1 MMKTESDKGTSARRA
16 LVVAAALLSRISR
29 VAEPLRVCL
38 CRAFASGDIFR
49 LPLAGTSATRS
60 LLPHFRRF
68 AALRSQFSI
77 ALLLCVLLLAGC
89 GGAGSGVPAAATEA
103 SASSGERGASSS
115 SGEAPELTVPQ
126 PPALLSGDSLR
137 MAWMAAHYWDNLD
150 WSDTTWIADTAA
162 LEGYFTPWAQLLAQ
176 MPESEAARL
185 SGALFRKGNGH
196 PDMQLRLLDA
206 AEYFWRHPN
215 SPFRSEE
222 LFIPALEAIVGAPGI
237 DSLYKIRPRSQ
248 LASALRNRPGTM
260 ATDFT
265 YTTGDG
271 GHGTLHGF
279 RAGYTL
285 LMFYN
290 PGCPE
295 CGRLEEYIPRSEVFA
310 PLIASGRLRVL
321 AIYPDEDA
329 GAWREHLPQMPA
341 GWTVGHAPMGK
352 DGTAAYD
359 LPGIPALYL
368 LGRDKRVLVK
378 DRPVDAIE
386 AWLTQHADGK

>member
-1 MMKTESDKGTSARRA
+1 MKPEKIGGTRIRTAFGG
-16 LVVAAALLSRISR
+16 AAALLMC
-29 VAEPLRVCL
+29 AW
-38 CRAFASGDIFR
+38 
-49 LPLAGTSATRS
+49 
-60 LLPHFRRF
+60 
-68 AALRSQFSI
+68 
-77 ALLLCVLLLAGC
+77 LLAGC
-89 GGAGSGVPAAATEA
+89 GGAGSHGAGGSGSSASEA
-103 SASSGERGASSS
+103 SASSGAPAP
-115 SGEAPELTVPQ
+115 GEAPELTVPQ

-137 MAWMAAHYWDNLD
+137 LGWLAGHYWDNLD
-150 WSDTTWIADTAA
+150 WGDERWIADTAA
-162 LEGYFTPWAQLLAQ
+162 LESYFTPWAQILSRI
-176 MPESEAARL
+176 PEAEAASL
-185 SGALFRKGNGH
+185 AGALFRKGDAH
-196 PDMQLRLLDA
+196 PDMQLRLLET

-248 LASALRNRPGTM
+248 LASAQKNRPGTR
-260 ATDFT
+260 ATDFA
-265 YTTGDG
+265 YAKGDG
-271 GHGTLHGF
+271 TQGTLHGF

-295 CGRLEEYIPRSEVFA
+295 CGRLEEYIPRSEVLA

-329 GAWREHLPQMPA
+329 EAWREHLPQMPA
-341 GWTVGHAPMGK
+341 GWTVGHAPMEK
-352 DGTAAYD
+352 DGTAAYH

-368 LGRDKRVLVK
+368 LGRDKTVLVK
-378 DRPVDAIE
+378 DRPVDVIE